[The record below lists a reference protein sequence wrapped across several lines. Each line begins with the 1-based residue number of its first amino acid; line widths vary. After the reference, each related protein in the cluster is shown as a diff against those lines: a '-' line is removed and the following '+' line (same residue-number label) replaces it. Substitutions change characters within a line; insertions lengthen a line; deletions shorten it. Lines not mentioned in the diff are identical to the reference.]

1 MKRLVSVF
9 AMAALLSACSA
20 GANKADDA
28 VANAEAGASSSASAT
43 ASADGSS
50 ASASISDVKGRS
62 VKVDTDLMQFEYSY
76 PGKAAAIPKL
86 SKLLDRRLDEAGQ
99 ELEKSA
105 TEGQASAKKDN
116 YPYRA
121 YSNVVEWSVV
131 TDLPDWLSLSST
143 NYSYTGGAHGMTV
156 FDSLLW
162 DKKAEKALNTMDV
175 FISGPALANV
185 VKDAFCDQLDK
196 SRSKKRGEIVKRD
209 EADPFTSCIDPV
221 DNSTV
226 ILGSSNG
233 KSFDRI
239 GFLVPAY
246 NAGPYAEGS
255 YEVTLPV
262 TKDVIATVKPQYR
275 ASFSAKK

>member
-9 AMAALLSACSA
+9 AMAALLAACSD
-20 GANKADDA
+20 GADQ
-28 VANAEAGASSSASAT
+28 ANDTAPKTEATASSSASAT

-50 ASASISDVKGRS
+50 ASASLSDAKDRS
-62 VKVDTDLMQFEYSY
+62 LKVDTDLMQFEYSY
-76 PGKAAAIPKL
+76 PAKAASIPKL
-86 SKLLDRRLDEAGQ
+86 AALLDRRIDEAGKA
-99 ELEKSA
+99 LEKSA
-105 TEGQASAKKDN
+105 TEGLASAKKDG
-116 YPYRA
+116 YPYRT
-121 YSNVVEWSVV
+121 YSNVVKWSVV
-131 TDLPDWLSLSST
+131 TDLPNWLSLSSI
-143 NYSYTGGAHGMTV
+143 NYNFTGGAHGMTV

-175 FISGPALANV
+175 FVSGPALSHV

-196 SRSKKRGEIVKRD
+196 LRSKKRGETVQRD
-209 EADPFTSCIDPV
+209 DADPFSSCIDPV
-221 DNSTV
+221 ENSTV

-262 TKDVIATVKPQYR
+262 TQDVLASVKPQYR